1 MPAIIH
7 ALDKDH
13 LKELIKEHIKAY
25 GIECSL
31 NHIDVSQVTRMDEL
45 FSESSFNGDLSNWDT
60 SQVKSMRSMF
70 QNCPFNGDISRWNVS
85 RVTDMC
91 DMFHK
96 SGFNGDISRWNT
108 SNVTMMESMFSDS
121 SFHGDLSRWDVSN
134 VVIMNCMFADCP
146 FNGELSEWNIEKLEP
161 RGAIFSYFHD
171 SPLGYLDVLGGFY
184 SFPSEHPHAALFEQS
199 RVYCESLGLNYPRA
213 AALMYKMRTQP
224 ALALESSEWMTDLG
238 AP

>member
-31 NHIDVSQVTRMDEL
+31 NHIDVSQV
-45 FSESSFNGDLSNWDT
+45 
-60 SQVKSMRSMF
+60 KSMRSMF
-70 QNCPFNGDISRWNVS
+70 QNCPFD
-85 RVTDMC
+85 
-91 DMFHK
+91 
-96 SGFNGDISRWNT
+96 
-108 SNVTMMESMFSDS
+108 
-121 SFHGDLSRWDVSN
+121 
-134 VVIMNCMFADCP
+134 
-146 FNGELSEWNIEKLEP
+146 
-161 RGAIFSYFHD
+161 
-171 SPLGYLDVLGGFY
+171 
-184 SFPSEHPHAALFEQS
+184 
-199 RVYCESLGLNYPRA
+199 VYCESLGLNYPRT